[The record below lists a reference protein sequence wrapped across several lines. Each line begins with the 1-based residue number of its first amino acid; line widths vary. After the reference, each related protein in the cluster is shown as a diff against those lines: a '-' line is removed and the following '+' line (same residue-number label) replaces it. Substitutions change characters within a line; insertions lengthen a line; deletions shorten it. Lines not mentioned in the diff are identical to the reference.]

1 MSKES
6 FNFNMVCFT
15 TNSERFRPLS
25 IINKYLTNS
34 DCGDDIK
41 LNKKNSIYFYYKL
54 ENKQFKHNKI
64 LILINEILNL
74 EEEKYDICNFCDS
87 YLIIIDLE
95 SDDTY
100 EQLETILNFMRNMCD
115 LEKSIFIL
123 GVYFDPKNTKK
134 ELDEENIIDY
144 LDGQKLIYEYVESNV
159 DSIKDLVKTIDFII
173 KDGIKKI
180 EKKIVEMELKEQAEN
195 QCKSI
200 CNIY

>member
-1 MSKES
+1 MSKEP

-41 LNKKNSIYFYYKL
+41 LNKKNSIKFYYKL
-54 ENKQFKHNKI
+54 ENMKFKHKKI

-100 EQLETILNFMRNMCD
+100 EQLETILNFMRNICD

-123 GVYFDPKNTKK
+123 GVYFDSKNTKK

-173 KDGIKKI
+173 KEGIKKI
-180 EKKIVEMELKEQAEN
+180 EKKIVEMELKEQTEN

-200 CNIY
+200 CSIY

>member
-1 MSKES
+1 MSKEP

-41 LNKKNSIYFYYKL
+41 LSKKNSIKFYYKL
-54 ENKQFKHNKI
+54 ENMKFKHKKI

-100 EQLETILNFMRNMCD
+100 EQLETILNFMRNICD

-123 GVYFDPKNTKK
+123 GVYFDSKNTKK

-173 KDGIKKI
+173 KEGIKKI
-180 EKKIVEMELKEQAEN
+180 EKKIVEMELKEQTEN

-200 CNIY
+200 CSIY